1 MHNVNGTYITVNC
14 LSHWFDQLA
23 TMVLEHY
30 DLPIYEGTVFVLGG
44 HTLEWDTYVQR
55 HPGKKF
61 IYYQTEQLFRNGN
74 QTGWWNID
82 LMVRRLKE
90 AKEYGAVFW
99 DIDFMNA
106 QFLEW
111 EGISVDKIVPIP
123 YTVEWEELH
132 NKDVPDIDV
141 LFYGSL
147 NKRRCDVLSP
157 LVNSLYHDKIVTM
170 VIAGGDFHRLKEYIE
185 RAKIVLNIHTT
196 MPFNRQEQTR
206 IAYLLNNRKCV
217 LSEPSQH
224 NYYGEGIV
232 ESDNLKNSIRMLLK
246 DEEYRKQ
253 GQKGYNIFK
262 NLGNP
267 PLKSQSKL

>member
-111 EGISVDKIVPIP
+111 EEYQWIR
-123 YTVEWEELH
+123 
-132 NKDVPDIDV
+132 
-141 LFYGSL
+141 LFLSL
-147 NKRRCDVLSP
+147 IRLSGK
-157 LVNSLYHDKIVTM
+157 N
-170 VIAGGDFHRLKEYIE
+170 YII
-185 RAKIVLNIHTT
+185 KMFLIL
-196 MPFNRQEQTR
+196 M
-206 IAYLLNNRKCV
+206 
-217 LSEPSQH
+217 
-224 NYYGEGIV
+224 YYFMGV
-232 ESDNLKNSIRMLLK
+232 
-246 DEEYRKQ
+246 
-253 GQKGYNIFK
+253 
-262 NLGNP
+262 
-267 PLKSQSKL
+267 